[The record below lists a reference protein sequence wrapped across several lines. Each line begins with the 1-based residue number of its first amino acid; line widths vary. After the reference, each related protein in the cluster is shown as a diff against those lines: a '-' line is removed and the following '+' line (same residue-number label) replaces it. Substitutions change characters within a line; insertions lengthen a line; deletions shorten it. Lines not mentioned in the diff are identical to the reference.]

1 MSFLGTDYY
10 LNAGSLASIKK
21 ELKQYINETREE
33 LHECEE
39 LTHHL
44 LFNQDYYIIGYYNCS
59 EWLKKHNVSELEG
72 AAFCHTRE
80 RNEFGEYHTVFD
92 NSETVVNH
100 MVYWLGLD
108 LCNELEISF
117 G

>member
-1 MSFLGTDYY
+1 MSFLGTDYH
-10 LNAGSLASIKK
+10 LSAGSLASINE
-21 ELKQYINETREE
+21 ELKQYIEEMREDYD
-33 LHECEE
+33 E
-39 LTHHL
+39 LTHHV
-44 LFNQDYYIIGYYNCS
+44 LFNESYYIIGYYYAS

-72 AAFCHTRE
+72 AAYCHTRE
-80 RNEFGEYHTVFD
+80 RNEFGSEHCTIFD

-108 LCNELEISF
+108 LCNELDIDF